1 MKGTY
6 DKAFENVVRLRAMS
20 ILMVNEQFD
29 FNSFKELLE
38 VTDGN
43 LASHLRYLENQDY
56 IQVEKTFVGRK
67 PLTNYSA
74 TEQGKKPFNRTSI
87 FWKILS
93 MKIKVK
99 KISVFTLKHK
109 VLSIN
114 QSKSK

>member
-6 DKAFENVVRLRAMS
+6 DKAFENVIRLRVMS

-43 LASHLRYLENQDY
+43 LASHLRHLENATY
-56 IQVEKTFVGRK
+56 IRVEKSFAGRK

-74 TEQGKKPFNRTSI
+74 TEDGKAAFRSHLEFLEN
-87 FWKILS
+87 L
-93 MKIKVK
+93 IKENK
-99 KISVFTLKHK
+99 T
-109 VLSIN
+109 
-114 QSKSK
+114 